1 MRLASYNVENL
12 FNRAKIMNS
21 AGNWTDSK
29 AVLEAYAGLNG
40 LLGTPVYSPAVKARI
55 VQHLEALGLGA
66 SDTGPYVILRRNKG
80 GLLKRPRGGGI
91 EIVASGRADWVG
103 SLDLIEEP
111 IDAQAM
117 RNTARAIDALNADV
131 LGVVE
136 AESRPALAAF
146 NEDIMLAVGGQPFE
160 HVMLIDGNDT
170 RGIDVGVMTRPG
182 FPVGF
187 MRSHVDDRD
196 GRGAPIFSRDCPVY
210 QIATPGGETL
220 LFLVNHLKSKGYG
233 SQASSNARRK
243 AQAQR
248 VADIYRG
255 LIADG
260 ARYVAVAGDFN
271 DTPDS
276 DPLSPLLDGT
286 DLKDISAHPG
296 FDDGGYPGTFGSCGP
311 KNKIDFILLSPALFA
326 AATGG
331 GVMRMGMWPGVR
343 PVRWEVFPEL
353 RNESDAASDHA
364 ALWADIGL

>member
-21 AGNWTDSK
+21 TGNWAAGK
-29 AVLEAYAGLNG
+29 AVLEGFAELNS
-40 LLGTPVYSPAVKARI
+40 LLGAPTYSMAAKTRMI
-55 VQHLEALGLGA
+55 SLFDALGLAA
-66 SDTGPYVILRRNKG
+66 SDTGDYVILRRNRG
-80 GLLKRPRGGGI
+80 ALLKRPRGGGI
-91 EIVASGRADWVG
+91 EIVAEGRVDWVG

-111 IDAQAM
+111 VDAQAM
-117 RNTARAIDALNADV
+117 RNTARVIDALNTDV

-136 AESRPALAAF
+136 AESRPALSSF
-146 NEDIMLAVGGQPFE
+146 NEDILLAVGGQPFQ

-182 FPVGF
+182 FSIGL
-187 MRSHVDDRD
+187 MRSHVDDRN
-196 GRGAPIFSRDCPVY
+196 GRGDPIFSRDCPVF

-220 LFLVNHLKSKGYG
+220 YFLVNHLKSKGYG

-243 AQAQR
+243 AQSAR

-255 LIADG
+255 LVAEG
-260 ARYVAVAGDFN
+260 ARYVAIVGDFN

-276 DPLSPLLDGT
+276 DPMAPLLTGT

-311 KNKIDFILLSPALFA
+311 KNKIDYILLSPDLFA
-326 AATGG
+326 AASGG

-353 RNESDAASDHA
+353 KTENDAASDHA
-364 ALWADIGL
+364 ALWADLEI